1 MGGDLVAE
9 VAVRRRAEPVNYAQT
24 RRLANAR
31 ICMPMS
37 GRPFLWTR
45 QKAGRLSG

>member
-31 ICMPMS
+31 IC
-37 GRPFLWTR
+37 R
-45 QKAGRLSG
+45 K